1 MVITMTVPAQDAS
14 FARRHLG
21 WTITLGCLA
30 ILVIAALLFDW
41 NWFRPLVEARFSA
54 ALGRTV
60 TIDHLSVK
68 LSSAP
73 LVALDRIVVA
83 NPPSF
88 PPDTH
93 LGEIDRLSFR
103 VDLRN
108 LLHGSIVIPELT
120 IDHPV
125 SRLER
130 SPSGEPNW
138 KLAGVADG
146 NSSTAPPQIG
156 RLTINDGHAHLTDP
170 VIKSDLEMTLRT
182 EDSPNGVSQI
192 VLQGKGTYA
201 GAPTTVNLRGGSLLS
216 LRQADIRY
224 PIDLRWDVGP
234 THMRLTGSVDDPMSF
249 AGLDGMLDMSG
260 PDLAKLYPMLGLAM
274 PPSPPYHLKGKI
286 AYADRVVRFTNFTGS
301 LGSSDLNGTLS
312 VDTKGDKPRL
322 DGDLNS
328 RKLVFADLAGFV
340 GGEPGKPDAPNATP
354 QRKAVAEEAKASDKA
369 LPAKRI
375 DLEKLNS
382 MNAHV
387 TYRGKRIQADYLP
400 IDDLTADLSLENGR
414 LQLQPLDFGVG
425 KGTIALKVDIDSHID
440 PPHVSVSTDFRR
452 LDLQRIMQQTKTF
465 EGFGMIGGHAD
476 VVSNGS
482 SVAEIMA
489 NGDGGIT
496 LVMAGGEISAL
507 LMELAGLEVADALGV
522 AVSDKNAKYKIR
534 CMVADSDLRGGVLE
548 IKTLVFDTTD
558 TTLTGKGTIDF
569 RDESLKLKIESH
581 PKDPSILTLRAPVNV
596 SGTLK
601 HPTVIPDP
609 AVTTGRV
616 AAMVGLGILL
626 PGIGALIPTIELGL
640 GKDSDCAGLIAAAK
654 RVDPVTG
661 AQKQVVPPS
670 GNQKAG
676 KASPENQRAAVPPS
690 ENQKPAGSPS
700 GNEKSDV
707 PPVGN
712 QKAAAP
718 PPGRQKP
725 AAPSTAQ

>member
-1 MVITMTVPAQDAS
+1 VIAMTVSAQDVS

-30 ILVIAALLFDW
+30 ILVVAALLFDW

-54 ALGRTV
+54 ALGRAV

-68 LSSAP
+68 LSRAP
-73 LVALDRIVVA
+73 LVTFDHMVVA

-103 VDLRN
+103 VDLKN
-108 LLHGSIVIPELT
+108 LLHGSVVIPELT

-170 VIKSDLEMTLRT
+170 VIKSDLEMTLKT
-182 EDSPNGVSQI
+182 EDRPDGVSEV

-201 GAPTTVNLRGGSLLS
+201 GAPTTVTLRGGSLLT

-224 PIDLRWDVGP
+224 PINLRWDVGP
-234 THMRLTGSVDDPMSF
+234 THMRLTGTVDDPASF

-286 AYADRVVRFTNFTGS
+286 AYADRVVRFTNFAGS

-328 RKLVFADLAGFV
+328 RRLVFADLAGFV
-340 GGEPGKPDAPNATP
+340 GGAPGKPDAPNATP
-354 QRKAVAEEAKASDKA
+354 ERKAVAEEDKASDKA
-369 LPAKRI
+369 LPTKRI

-400 IDDLTADLSLENGR
+400 IDDLTADLALENGR
-414 LQLQPLDFGVG
+414 LQLQPLNFGVG
-425 KGTIALKVDIDSHID
+425 KGAMALKVDIDSHID
-440 PPHVSVSTDFRR
+440 PPHVSVSTDFRN
-452 LDLQRIMQQTKTF
+452 LDLQRIMQQTKAF
-465 EGFGMIGGHAD
+465 EGFGTIGGHAD

-489 NGDGGIT
+489 HGDGGIT

-507 LMELAGLEVADALGV
+507 LMELAGLEVAEALGV
-522 AVSDKNAKYKIR
+522 AVTDKNAKYKIR
-534 CMVADSDLRGGVLE
+534 CMVADSDLHAGVLE

-569 RDESLKLKIESH
+569 HDESLKLKIEPH
-581 PKDPSILTLRAPVNV
+581 PKDPSILTFRAPVNV

-601 HPTVIPDP
+601 HPTAIPDP
-609 AVTTGRV
+609 AVTAGRV

-654 RVDPVTG
+654 RADPVTG

-670 GNQKAG
+670 GDQKAG
-676 KASPENQRAAVPPS
+676 GASPGDQRAAVPPS
-690 ENQKPAGSPS
+690 ENQKPADSPS
-700 GNEKSDV
+700 GNQKSDA
-707 PPVGN
+707 PPAGN
-712 QKAAAP
+712 QPA
-718 PPGRQKP
+718 GNQKP

>member
-1 MVITMTVPAQDAS
+1 
-14 FARRHLG
+14 
-21 WTITLGCLA
+21 
-30 ILVIAALLFDW
+30 LLFDW
-41 NWFRPLVEARFSA
+41 NWFRPVVEARFSA
-54 ALGRTV
+54 ALGRAV

-68 LSSAP
+68 LSRAP
-73 LVALDRIVVA
+73 LVIFDHMIVA

-103 VDLRN
+103 VDLKS
-108 LLHGSIVIPELT
+108 LLQGSVVIPELT

-138 KLAGVADG
+138 KLAGVGDG
-146 NSSTAPPQIG
+146 SSSTPPPQIG

-170 VIKSDLEMTLRT
+170 VIRSDLEMTLRT
-182 EDSPNGVSQI
+182 EDRPDGVSEV

-201 GAPTTVNLRGGSLLS
+201 GAPTMISLRGGSLLS
-216 LRQADIRY
+216 LRQADVRY

-286 AYADRVVRFTNFTGS
+286 AYADRVVHFTNFNGS
-301 LGSSDLNGTLS
+301 LGSSDLNGTLT

-322 DGDLNS
+322 NGDLNS

-340 GGEPGKPDAPNATP
+340 GGDPGKPDAPNATP

-375 DLEKLNS
+375 DLDKLNS

-400 IDDLTADLSLENGR
+400 IDDLTADLTLENGR
-414 LQLQPLDFGVG
+414 LQLQPLNFGVG
-425 KGTIALKVDIDSHID
+425 KGTIALKVDIDSHVD

-465 EGFGMIGGHAD
+465 EGFGTIGGHAD
-476 VVSNGS
+476 VVSNGGS
-482 SVAEIMA
+482 AAEIMA

-522 AVSDKNAKYKIR
+522 AVTDKNAKYKIR
-534 CMVADSDLRGGVLE
+534 CMVADSDLHAGVLE

-569 RDESLKLKIESH
+569 HDESLKLKIEPH
-581 PKDPSILTLRAPVNV
+581 PKDPSILTFRAPVNV

-601 HPTVIPDP
+601 HPTAIPDP
-609 AVTTGRV
+609 AVTAGRV

-626 PGIGALIPTIELGL
+626 PGIGALMPTIELGL

-654 RVDPVTG
+654 RADPVTG

-676 KASPENQRAAVPPS
+676 GASPGDQRAAVPPS
-690 ENQKPAGSPS
+690 ENQKPADSPS
-700 GNEKSDV
+700 GNQKSDA
-707 PPVGN
+707 PPAGN
-712 QKAAAP
+712 QPA
-718 PPGRQKP
+718 GNQKP

>member
-1 MVITMTVPAQDAS
+1 
-14 FARRHLG
+14 
-21 WTITLGCLA
+21 
-30 ILVIAALLFDW
+30 
-41 NWFRPLVEARFSA
+41 
-54 ALGRTV
+54 
-60 TIDHLSVK
+60 
-68 LSSAP
+68 
-73 LVALDRIVVA
+73 
-83 NPPSF
+83 
-88 PPDTH
+88 
-93 LGEIDRLSFR
+93 
-103 VDLRN
+103 
-108 LLHGSIVIPELT
+108 
-120 IDHPV
+120 
-125 SRLER
+125 
-130 SPSGEPNW
+130 
-138 KLAGVADG
+138 
-146 NSSTAPPQIG
+146 
-156 RLTINDGHAHLTDP
+156 

-182 EDSPNGVSQI
+182 EDRPDGISEV

-201 GAPTTVNLRGGSLLS
+201 GAPTMISLRGGSLLS
-216 LRQADIRY
+216 LRQADVRY

-249 AGLDGMLDMSG
+249 AGLDGILDMSG

-286 AYADRVVRFTNFTGS
+286 AYADRVVRFTNFNGS
-301 LGSSDLNGTLS
+301 LGSSDLNGTLT

-322 DGDLNS
+322 NGDLNS

-340 GGEPGKPDAPNATP
+340 GGDPGKPDAPNATP

-375 DLEKLNS
+375 DLDKLNS

-400 IDDLTADLSLENGR
+400 IDDLTADLTLENGR
-414 LQLQPLDFGVG
+414 LQLQPLNFGVG
-425 KGTIALKVDIDSHID
+425 KGTIALKVDIDSHVD

-465 EGFGMIGGHAD
+465 EGFGTIGGHAD
-476 VVSNGS
+476 VVSNGGS
-482 SVAEIMA
+482 AAEIMA

-522 AVSDKNAKYKIR
+522 AVTDKNAKYKIR
-534 CMVADSDLRGGVLE
+534 CMVADSDLHAGVLE

-569 RDESLKLKIESH
+569 HDESLKLKIEPH
-581 PKDPSILTLRAPVNV
+581 PKDPSILTFRAPVNV

-601 HPTVIPDP
+601 HPTAIPDP
-609 AVTTGRV
+609 AVTAGRV

-626 PGIGALIPTIELGL
+626 PGIGALMPTIELGL

-676 KASPENQRAAVPPS
+676 GASPGDQRAAVPPS
-690 ENQKPAGSPS
+690 ENQKPADSPS
-700 GNEKSDV
+700 GNQKSDA
-707 PPVGN
+707 PPAGN
-712 QKAAAP
+712 QPA
-718 PPGRQKP
+718 GNQKP